1 MPSDGADPNSSL
13 NLPEG
18 YRPNPPWSFTGGLAL
33 PPPKIGTALAILG
46 VIGVSLQ
53 MLLYPRL
60 SFKLGTVLSFRLA
73 LCLFP
78 IAYTLVPFLTLVH
91 SSTAAPAAASGAL
104 FWMALTAVLSVQVL
118 ARTFALP
125 AAAILVNNAS
135 PHPSVLGTMHGMG
148 QSVSSAMRTVGPLL
162 ISWLYGKGLS
172 RGTVGLAWWCMA
184 VMGVLGAVAGG
195 WVREGN
201 GHEIRLPGDLEEVD
215 EEEGEAAGKKTNE

>member
-1 MPSDGADPNSSL
+1 
-13 NLPEG
+13 
-18 YRPNPPWSFTGGLAL
+18 
-33 PPPKIGTALAILG
+33 
-46 VIGVSLQ
+46 
-53 MLLYPRL
+53 
-60 SFKLGTVLSFRLA
+60 
-73 LCLFP
+73 
-78 IAYTLVPFLTLVH
+78 
-91 SSTAAPAAASGAL
+91 
-104 FWMALTAVLSVQVL
+104 MALTAVLSVQVL